1 MKNIS
6 FRFPTSIRDIKV
18 LWKEYTSKH
27 LITRPFNL
35 KQFQETFPDVDVH
48 KNSMGTLLY
57 FPNNIKLN

>member
-18 LWKEYTSKH
+18 LWKEYMSKH

>member
-18 LWKEYTSKH
+18 LWKEYMSKH
-27 LITRPFNL
+27 LI
-35 KQFQETFPDVDVH
+35 
-48 KNSMGTLLY
+48 LY